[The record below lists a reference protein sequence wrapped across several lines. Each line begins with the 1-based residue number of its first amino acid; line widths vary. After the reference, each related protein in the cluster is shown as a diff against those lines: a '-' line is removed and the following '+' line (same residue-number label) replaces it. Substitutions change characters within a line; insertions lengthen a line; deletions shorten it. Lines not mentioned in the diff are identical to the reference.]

1 MNRVARNLALVL
13 ALAGVAPLLPIVSPA
28 VFAADEAKPAKK
40 PKLKKNQALVA
51 EDWAARNIRSIAMMP
66 LEAIEGDE
74 QARSLTRAAIE
85 NALADRGYK
94 LLPAGSVRSTA
105 DRGDATPALAAATRG
120 FHDEAPLDSVSAAAL
135 HGALRTDVILLTNL
149 TQWKRYMVDPF
160 TRGASFT
167 QVGFDGV
174 LFSLVDGAV
183 LWRGNFLEKLDGP
196 YNEPQR
202 GDQDVR
208 DPGQNAKQQ
217 AALEPPLYEEVL
229 DKLMLRAIG
238 TMPKPAPPAT
248 TPAVPAVP
256 ATPVPAGK

>member
-1 MNRVARNLALVL
+1 MIRVARSFALVL
-13 ALAGVAPLLPIVSPA
+13 ALACVAPLFPSASSLAS
-28 VFAADEAKPAKK
+28 AADEPKPAKK
-40 PKLKKNQALVA
+40 TKLKKNQAIVA
-51 EDWAARNIRSIAMMP
+51 EDWAERNIRSIAMMP
-66 LEAIEGDE
+66 IEAIEGDE

-85 NALADRGYK
+85 NALAGRGYK

-105 DRGDATPALAAATRG
+105 DRGDATPAVAAATKA
-120 FHDEAPLDSVSAAAL
+120 FHDEVPLDSVSAVAL

-149 TQWKRYMVDPF
+149 TQWKRYIVDPF

-174 LFSLVDGAV
+174 LFSLIDGAV
-183 LWRGNFLEKLDGP
+183 LWRGNFIEKMDGP
-196 YNEPQR
+196 YSEPQR

-229 DKLMLRAIG
+229 DKLMLRALG
-238 TMPKPAPPAT
+238 TMPKPT
-248 TPAVPAVP
+248 P
-256 ATPVPAGK
+256 ATPVPAGN